1 MPRTRVI
8 VQMEVPFSES
18 YEIETIRRTL
28 MYAFDELESLGWR
41 LDLTL
46 GDGLPIGIQKRAPS
60 AA

>member
-18 YEIETIRRTL
+18 YEIETSRRTL
-28 MYAFDELESLGWR
+28 MYAFDELESLDWR

-46 GDGLPIGIQKRAPS
+46 GDGSPIGIQKRAPS